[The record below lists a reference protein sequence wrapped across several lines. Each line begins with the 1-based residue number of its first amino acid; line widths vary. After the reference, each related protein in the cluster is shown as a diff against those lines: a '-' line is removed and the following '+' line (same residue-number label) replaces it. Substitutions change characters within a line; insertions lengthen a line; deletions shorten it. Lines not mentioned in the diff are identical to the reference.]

1 LEAEIL
7 IIIEVVNSALF
18 SFEAMKQNHNA
29 NVSSLQEKL
38 TVLSMKLVDL
48 ENGYNSAVQ
57 QTKEETAKAQGL
69 EK

>member
-1 LEAEIL
+1 
-7 IIIEVVNSALF
+7 
-18 SFEAMKQNHNA
+18 MKQNHNA